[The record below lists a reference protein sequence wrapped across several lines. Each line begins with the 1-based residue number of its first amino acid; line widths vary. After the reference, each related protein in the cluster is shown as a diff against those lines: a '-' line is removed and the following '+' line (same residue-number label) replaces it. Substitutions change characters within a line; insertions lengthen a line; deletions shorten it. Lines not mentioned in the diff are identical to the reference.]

1 MWAPLG
7 ERLPKRME
15 PSKAMSEPV
24 CRQVERERVQCPR
37 CRKELSIKTL
47 MYKHAPYCRPLPDR
61 VAERYAA
68 ISAYEEDLAT
78 MSAPIYDSPATAHSV
93 PHARQEAI
101 IPANQLRSGAGQSK
115 VGYTME
121 MAARLLNF

>member
-1 MWAPLG
+1 
-7 ERLPKRME
+7 
-15 PSKAMSEPV
+15 MSEPV

-68 ISAYEEDLAT
+68 AISAYEEDLAAI
-78 MSAPIYDSPATAHSV
+78 SAPTYDSPAAAHSIPMQGRRRV
-93 PHARQEAI
+93 YPLTSSEVAR
-101 IPANQLRSGAGQSK
+101 
-115 VGYTME
+115 
-121 MAARLLNF
+121 ARTKPGTPWRWQPDF

>member
-1 MWAPLG
+1 M
-7 ERLPKRME
+7 
-15 PSKAMSEPV
+15 
-24 CRQVERERVQCPR
+24 QCPR

-68 ISAYEEDLAT
+68 AIIAYEEDLAT
-78 MSAPIYDSPATAHSV
+78 ISAPTYDSPAAAHSV
-93 PHARQEAI
+93 PHARQEAR

-115 VGYTME
+115 VGFTYGDGSPI
-121 MAARLLNF
+121 LNF

>member
-1 MWAPLG
+1 
-7 ERLPKRME
+7 
-15 PSKAMSEPV
+15 MSEPV

-68 ISAYEEDLAT
+68 AISAYEEDLAT
-78 MSAPIYDSPATAHSV
+78 ISAPTYDSPAVAHSV
-93 PHARQEAI
+93 PHARQEAR